1 MPEAIQYVRE
11 LADRIGPRPATTDA
25 EAEAADYIQDV
36 FAARGLE
43 VERQEFVS
51 PRTYSWAYVLYHVL
65 TLAAVASVFWDFMR
79 WPAFAIA
86 ALSAFLMWMDLDTR
100 WGLTSIMPKGPSQNI
115 IARRIPKARRN
126 ERATKIIIVAHY
138 DSARSSIAFSP
149 GMVKNFSFTFGLMKW
164 CTFLAPVVLLA
175 NATPYA
181 RAADP
186 YLWYTAIAIA
196 AYLIVPLVINIHRE
210 LFMAHV
216 DGANDNASGVAAMLG
231 VMEVIV
237 PEPEGGVSMPTQ
249 PLRGIT
255 GSFEPLP
262 GQEPGVLPDDFRWA
276 ETSAPQ
282 QGRLSLDTVEF
293 EPVGGA
299 RVVERGPG
307 GSWGE
312 VDTDFDADGVPDVLE
327 GPDAGGLGFEPS
339 TGDDDM
345 AAALLGEE
353 DSRPRRSS
361 APSPK
366 PKRGLFG
373 RGKSKGGDA
382 DEAKRH
388 EGAGVS
394 GWLGV
399 GNDFDARHEGRKI
412 GSWDGF
418 EEEGDDDSWGDKGG
432 AAGGDFLGDPDYA
445 ADEASRI
452 RRRVTEHIDRSVA
465 DKEVWFVATGA
476 EEVGTVGMQAFLKEY
491 AEDLK
496 GALIINIDGV
506 ASGKLHW
513 ITAEGM
519 ARTYK
524 STPRLMST
532 AKRVARELEL
542 PVSAKRYK
550 GLSTDATPAL
560 ARGFKAMSVMAFDIN
575 GRIPN
580 WHWKTDT
587 ADTVDPE
594 MLDRTVEFVT
604 GLVREL

>member
-36 FAARGLE
+36 FVARGLE
-43 VERQEFVS
+43 VERQEFTC
-51 PRTYSWAYVLYHVL
+51 PRTYSWSYVLYHVL
-65 TLAAVASVFWDFMR
+65 TLAAVGSAYWSFMR

-86 ALSAFLMWMDLDTR
+86 AISAFLMWTDLDTR
-100 WGLTSIMPKGPSQNI
+100 FGLSSVMPKGPSQNI
-115 IARRIPKARRN
+115 IARRVPKARRN
-126 ERATKIIIVAHY
+126 ERQTRIVIVAHY

-149 GMVKNFSFTFGLMKW
+149 GMVKNFALTFGLMKW

-175 NATPYA
+175 NALPWV
-181 RAADP
+181 RKADP
-186 YLWYTAIAIA
+186 YVWYGAIAVV
-196 AYLIVPLVINIHRE
+196 AYLLVPLVIQIHRE
-210 LFMAHV
+210 LFMPHV

-231 VMEVIV
+231 VMEAVV
-237 PEPEGGVSMPTQ
+237 PEPEGGVLMPTQ
-249 PLRGIT
+249 PIRGLT
-255 GSFEPLP
+255 GSFEPMTR
-262 GQEPGVLPDDFRWA
+262 QEAAVLPDDFQWA
-276 ETSAPQ
+276 ETTSAPRQ
-282 QGRLSLDTVEF
+282 QRLSLDTVEF
-293 EPVGGA
+293 EAVGGA
-299 RVVERGPG
+299 GVVEREGS

-312 VDTDFDADGVPDVLE
+312 VDTDFDNDGIADRFEDPGSE
-327 GPDAGGLGFEPS
+327 GLGFAPA
-339 TGDDDM
+339 TADDDM
-345 AAALLGEE
+345 AAGLLGEE
-353 DSRPRRSS
+353 SEERPRRAA
-361 APSPK
+361 APAPK

-373 RGKSKGGDA
+373 IGKGKPG
-382 DEAKRH
+382 EARRH
-388 EGAGVS
+388 DSGSEVS

-399 GNDFDARHEGRKI
+399 DENFDARHEGRKI
-412 GSWDGF
+412 GSWESF
-418 EEEGDDDSWGDKGG
+418 EESDDGWGDKGG

-445 ADEASRI
+445 AEEAQRI
-452 RRRVTEHIDRSVA
+452 RRRVTEHIDRTIA

-476 EEVGTVGMQAFLKEY
+476 EEVGTYGMQAFLKEY
-491 AEDLK
+491 SEDLR

-519 ARTYK
+519 ARSYRAT
-524 STPRLMST
+524 SRLVST
-532 AKRVARELEL
+532 AKRVSREMEL
-542 PVSAKRYK
+542 PVTAKRYK

-560 ARGFKAMSVMAFDIN
+560 ARGYKAMSVMAFDIN

-594 MLDRTVEFVT
+594 MLDRTIEFVT

>member
-36 FAARGLE
+36 FTTRGLE

-65 TLAAVASVFWDFMR
+65 TLAAVASVFWEFMR

-86 ALSAFLMWMDLDTR
+86 AVSAFLMWMDLDTR

-149 GMVKNFSFTFGLMKW
+149 GIVKNFAFTFGLMKW
-164 CTFLAPVVLLA
+164 CTFLAPAVLLA

-181 RAADP
+181 RKADP
-186 YLWYTAIAIA
+186 YLWYVAIAIV
-196 AYLIVPLVINIHRE
+196 AYLFIPLVINIHRE

-231 VMEVIV
+231 VMEAIV

-255 GSFEPLP
+255 GSFDPLP
-262 GQEPGVLPDDFRWA
+262 GQEPGVLPDDFRWV
-276 ETSAPQ
+276 ETAMPQ

-299 RVVERGPG
+299 RVVERAG
-307 GSWGE
+307 GGTWGE
-312 VDTDFDADGVPDVLE
+312 VDTDFDNDGVADRFE
-327 GPDAGGLGFEPS
+327 GPDAGGLGFEPA

-353 DSRPRRSS
+353 EEPRPRRSS
-361 APSPK
+361 APAAK

-373 RGKSKGGDA
+373 RGKPKGGGADA
-382 DEAKRH
+382 AKRH
-388 EGAGVS
+388 EGADVS

-399 GNDFDARHEGRKI
+399 DNDFDARDEGRKI

-418 EEEGDDDSWGDKGG
+418 EEGDDGWGDKGG

-452 RRRVTEHIDRSVA
+452 RRRVTEHVDRSIA
-465 DKEVWFVATGA
+465 EKEVWFVATGA

-587 ADTVDPE
+587 VDTVDPE

>member
-1 MPEAIQYVRE
+1 MPEAIQYVRD

-25 EAEAADYIQDV
+25 EAEAADYIQDLFV
-36 FAARGLE
+36 ARGLE
-43 VERQEFVS
+43 VERQEFVC
-51 PRTYSWAYVLYHVL
+51 PRTYGWAYVLYHVL
-65 TLAAVASVFWDFMR
+65 TLAAVGSVFWPFMR
-79 WPAFAIA
+79 WPAFAVA

-100 WGLTSIMPKGPSQNI
+100 FGLTSLMPKGPSQNV

-126 ERATKIIIVAHY
+126 ERATKVVIVAHY

-149 GMVKNFSFTFGLMKW
+149 GMVKNFGFTFGLMKW

-175 NATPYA
+175 NALPVA
-181 RAADP
+181 RKADP
-186 YLWYTAIAIA
+186 YVWYAAIAVV
-196 AYLIVPLVINIHRE
+196 AYLLIPLVINIHRE
-210 LFMAHV
+210 LFMSHV

-231 VMEVIV
+231 VMDAIV
-237 PEPEGGVSMPTQ
+237 PEPEGGVSMQTQ
-249 PLRGIT
+249 PLRGMT
-255 GSFEPLP
+255 GAFEPLTA
-262 GQEPGVLPDDFRWA
+262 QEPGVLPDDFRWA
-276 ETSAPQ
+276 ETSAPT

-293 EPVGGA
+293 EPVGTSRPA
-299 RVVERGPG
+299 RATQGT
-307 GSWGE
+307 WGE
-312 VDTDFDADGVPDVLE
+312 VDTDFDNDGIADRLE
-327 GPDAGGLGFEPS
+327 GPEPSGLGFEPAMA
-339 TGDDDM
+339 DDDM
-345 AAALLGEE
+345 AAGLLGEE
-353 DSRPRRSS
+353 EPRPRRSS
-361 APSPK
+361 VQADK

-373 RGKSKGGDA
+373 RGKSKGEGPA
-382 DEAKRH
+382 DPKRN

-399 GNDFDARHEGRKI
+399 GKDFDARHEGRKI

-418 EEEGDDDSWGDKGG
+418 EEGGDEWGDKGG
-432 AAGGDFLGDPDYA
+432 SAGGDFLGDPDFA
-445 ADEASRI
+445 SDEASRI
-452 RRRVTEHIDRSVA
+452 RRRVTEHVDRSIA

-476 EEVGTVGMQAFLKEY
+476 EEVGTFGMQAFIKEY

-519 ARTYK
+519 ARTYR

-587 ADTVDPE
+587 ADTVEPE
-594 MLDRTVEFVT
+594 MLDRTIEFVT